1 MNKELELI
9 NRKIEQLKR
18 ENQKKREEINKR
30 IKEVKH
36 SISSLEARKQKAVD
50 DTDIDEYN
58 SVFEQLKRE
67 ENTLKMLEMRISRE
81 YSCIDDEQYNLLC
94 DQIVHALDEE
104 WNHTAAKIIA
114 ALDQMSDAADE
125 YTDNVTHGNEM
136 LHALQYDLRGRAQN
150 PFEKD
155 KAYMPRGRYTL
166 NEMVE
171 NVVNSTAMTG
181 IKEML
186 KK

>member
-18 ENQKKREEINKR
+18 EQQKKCEEVNKR
-30 IKEVKH
+30 VEEAKH
-36 SISSLEARKQKAVD
+36 SISILEARKQKAID
-50 DTDIDEYN
+50 NTDIDEYN
-58 SVFEQLKRE
+58 SVFEQLKKE
-67 ENTLKMLEMRISRE
+67 ESTLKMFELFDDRGSS
-81 YSCIDDEQYNLLC
+81 YIDDAQYNLLC
-94 DQIVHALDEE
+94 DQINHALDEE
-104 WNHTAAKIIA
+104 WNRTAAKIIA
-114 ALDQMSDAADE
+114 ALAQMSEAADE

-136 LHALQYDLRGRAQN
+136 LHTLQYDLRGRAYN

-155 KAYMPRGRYTL
+155 NEYIPRGRYTL

-181 IKEML
+181 LREML